1 MSLLQTVAQRTPEII
16 NDATIGAKELIIA
29 PNPNLIVT
37 AQSVPPYLGAAVFGI
52 VAVMA
57 VITIWQTIKLYKPTA
72 LRI

>member
-16 NDATIGAKELIIA
+16 NDASIGAKELIIA
-29 PNPNLIVT
+29 PNPNLIAT
-37 AQSVPPYLGAAVFGI
+37 ANTVPPYLGLAVFGI

-57 VITIWQTIKLYKPTA
+57 VITIWQTIKIYKPTT